1 MWPRGRIRGTEFP
14 GKGRTEVLV
23 AHVALHTLRET
34 VRDRVFLVTLFFA
47 LILIG
52 GSLAVTPLAA
62 GQREK
67 VIQDV
72 GLAALTGIGL
82 FLAVFAGASLVHRE
96 MERRTIYTLLARPV
110 SRAEYLCGKYVGI
123 LLTIALNLS
132 IMAVIFGGIVQFHL
146 QAFTWNHVA
155 AIYLIG
161 LELAAIAA
169 FSILFSVLSSPVLGA
184 FFTLA
189 GFFVGH
195 LAGDLITFARML
207 PPGASRSLTL
217 GLTYLLPNLE
227 YFNAKGMAVYGRTV
241 EPGYLGW
248 ATLYGLAYVTAAMLL
263 AVLVFRRKDMK

>member
-1 MWPRGRIRGTEFP
+1 MSPRGRNRGTELP
-14 GKGRTEVLV
+14 REERTAVLV

-47 LILIG
+47 LVLIG
-52 GSLAVTPLAA
+52 GSVAVTPLAA
-62 GQREK
+62 GQQEK
-67 VIQDV
+67 VVQDV

-110 SRAEYLCGKYVGI
+110 SRAEYLFGKYAGI
-123 LLTIALNLS
+123 LMMIALNLS
-132 IMAVIFGGIVQFHL
+132 IMAVIFGALVHFHL
-146 QAFTWNHVA
+146 RAFTWNHVA

-189 GFFVGH
+189 VFFVGH
-195 LAGDLITFARML
+195 LAGDVVSFARML
-207 PPGASRSLTL
+207 PPGGSRNLTL

-241 EPGYLGW
+241 EPEYLGW
-248 ATLYGLAYVTAAMLL
+248 ATLYGLAYATAAMLL
-263 AVLVFRRKDMK
+263 AVTVFRRKDMK